1 MSHSKPDE
9 EKSLRSNL
17 STATVHSVVEIGAKI
32 GAGGFG
38 VVRAGKLKS
47 TGEPVAIKQI
57 LPQHYHTRESKL
69 AALREVSLLKRVT
82 TLHNSNIL
90 KFISAHEEN
99 AGTIQ
104 ARLVIITELVQGGEL
119 FDEIIALGHYS
130 EKNASSLIKKLCE
143 ALHIMH
149 ENGIIHRDIKPEN
162 VLLRSKTAESEPVLA
177 DFGLALC
184 TDEKEKPSKNFV
196 GTHAYLSPEVI
207 REHIYGPF
215 SDVWAIGVLAFILL
229 GGYMPFN
236 DGDDETKAT
245 LLNNIKALN
254 YSLNCPE
261 WAPMSAESKDL
272 ISKIF
277 VADPKQR
284 ITIPEILAHPWIT
297 HAAPDQH
304 LQSSVAKIKA
314 FNARRKIRATIETI
328 IFSARIFGAAREA
341 ASTPSSKEEEL
352 AVSLGKTKLD
362 AIREAFAKVSKAGH
376 GGKNLEKTVSVIGFN
391 KMCKELGIASD
402 ENVTDKLFS
411 LFDQDM
417 SGDLDYRE
425 LVSGILSLRKDFSK
439 SVDLVFSVYDVDG
452 DGYISRE
459 ELIQLL
465 MVTTHATDA
474 EESKASLLKRLNAL
488 FERIDANHDGKISK
502 DEFILAFPGED
513 HDALAAP
520 VSPLI
525 AKSS

>member
-1 MSHSKPDE
+1 MSAARPDE
-9 EKSLRSNL
+9 EKSLRLNL
-17 STATVHSVVEIGAKI
+17 STQAVSSVVEIGPKI

-38 VVRAGKLKS
+38 IVRSGKLKAS
-47 TGEPVAIKQI
+47 GEKVAIKQI

-69 AALREVSLLKRVT
+69 SALREVSLLKRVS
-82 TLHNSNIL
+82 TLKNSNIL
-90 KFISAHEEN
+90 RFISAHEEN

-143 ALHIMH
+143 ALHVMH

-184 TDEKEKPSKNFV
+184 TDENEKKTKNFV

-207 REHIYGPF
+207 REHAYGPF
-215 SDVWAIGVLAFILL
+215 SDVWAIGVLMFILL

-236 DGDDETKAT
+236 DGDDETKVT

-254 YSLNCPE
+254 FSLNCEE
-261 WAPMSAESKDL
+261 WANMSAESKDL

-284 ITIPEILAHPWIT
+284 ITIPQILMHPWIT
-297 HAAPDQH
+297 HAALDLH
-304 LQSSVAKIKA
+304 LQHSVSKIKA

-328 IFSARIFGAAREA
+328 IFSARIFGKAREA
-341 ASTPSSKEEEL
+341 ASIPSSKEEEL
-352 AVSLGKTKLD
+352 AVSLGKSQLD
-362 AIREAFAKVSKAGH
+362 KIRDAFAKVSSVH
-376 GGKNLEKTVSVIGFN
+376 GGHNEKTVSAVGFSH
-391 KMCKELGIASD
+391 MCKELGIISD
-402 ENVTDKLFS
+402 ENITEKLFAT
-411 LFDQDM
+411 FDVDQ
-417 SGDLDYRE
+417 SGDVDYRE
-425 LVSGILSLRKDFSK
+425 LMSGILSLKKDFSK
-439 SVDLVFSVYDVDG
+439 SVDLVFSIFDVDN
-452 DGYISRE
+452 DGYISRD

-465 MVTTHATDA
+465 MVTTSDT
-474 EESKASLLKRLNAL
+474 ESKSSLLKRLNAL
-488 FERIDANHDGKISK
+488 FERIDINHDGKISK
-502 DEFILAFPGED
+502 EEFALAFPGED
-513 HDALAAP
+513 HDALASP
-520 VSPLI
+520 VSPI
-525 AKSS
+525 VGAN